1 MEKLEE
7 EVDKLNQEEIDKK
20 KQDQE
25 EREAAQAAHAKFK
38 DDMAQNLFIVK
49 ENLDTV
55 LSNPNMIC

>member
-1 MEKLEE
+1 M
-7 EVDKLNQEEIDKK
+7 NQEEIDKK

-25 EREAAQAAHAKFK
+25 DREAAQAAHTKFK
-38 DDMAQNLFIVK
+38 EEMAANLFIVK